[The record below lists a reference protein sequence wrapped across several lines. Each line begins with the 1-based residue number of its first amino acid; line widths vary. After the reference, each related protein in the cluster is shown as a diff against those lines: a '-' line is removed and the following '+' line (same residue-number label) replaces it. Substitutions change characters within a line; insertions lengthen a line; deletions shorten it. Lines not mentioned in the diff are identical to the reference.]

1 MVGTAVVRAVPQFK
15 LGRKSDQKWP
25 KKVQSRD
32 QGLNEKRREVRMR
45 RKCRGVRVCLGDLL
59 KFQRGRASDRKA
71 QKSGCKA

>member
-1 MVGTAVVRAVPQFK
+1 MVGTAVVRAVPLFK

-45 RKCRGVRVCLGDLL
+45 RKCRGVREW
-59 KFQRGRASDRKA
+59 
-71 QKSGCKA
+71 